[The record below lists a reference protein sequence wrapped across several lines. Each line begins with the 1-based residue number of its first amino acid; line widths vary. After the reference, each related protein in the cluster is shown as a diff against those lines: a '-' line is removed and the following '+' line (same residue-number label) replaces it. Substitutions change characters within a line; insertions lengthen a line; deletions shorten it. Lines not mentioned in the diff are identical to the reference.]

1 MAEEEST
8 HSQEDKAWV
17 EFKTPLDQPALLE
30 FLQDVERLFRINP
43 YLVFERWEKISAQ
56 QFCLHAINHS
66 QTPAFEINTEMTVLP
81 NANGLEILYVQ
92 GLKSSTRFSVEVLP
106 GGSRLVIEEEYE
118 GVPEPERHR
127 RLHEVDRSL
136 TKWAEELQH
145 YLLQWN
151 RWAWLSPWRY
161 YKQRIWQSMKPAARR
176 ITVILLYITAV
187 EIALIGLG
195 LIIYLIE
202 YRN

>member
-1 MAEEEST
+1 MAEEESA

-17 EFKTPLDQPALLE
+17 EFRTPLDKAALLE

-66 QTPAFEINTEMTVLP
+66 QTPAFEINTEMTVQL
-81 NANGLEILYVQ
+81 NVDGLEIFYAQ
-92 GLKSSTRFSVEVLP
+92 GLKSSTRFSVEALP
-106 GGSRLVIEEEYE
+106 EGSRLFIEEEYE
-118 GVPEPERHR
+118 GVPDPERHR
-127 RLHEVDRSL
+127 RLQEVDRSL
-136 TKWAEELQH
+136 TKWAKEIQL
-145 YLLQWN
+145 YLVQWY
-151 RWAWLSPWRY
+151 RWAWFSPWRY